1 MATTTADHDT
11 AARQLLELRETANRI
26 HHENAR
32 RPSDGPD
39 RLTGE
44 HVDAALEAM
53 RATHAACEAFRLR
66 FYPRAGRIV
75 AAGGLVLAA
84 PPSGSRGRTVY
95 DRATATAGTQA

>member
-1 MATTTADHDT
+1 MSDHDNT
-11 AARQLLELRETANRI
+11 ARQLLELRETANRL

-44 HVDAALEAM
+44 HLDAALEAM

-66 FYPRAGRIV
+66 FYPRAGRV
-75 AAGGLVLAA
+75 AAAGGMVFVVSPA
-84 PPSGSRGRTVY
+84 GRRSRVVF
-95 DRATATAGTQA
+95 DVERAGLTAGAR